1 MKKWL
6 NKWMILIMA
15 AMLGCLLSACTVHSP
30 KENNI
35 QDEITK
41 ALNHGMAV
49 NNGTDSESNK
59 AVPRAINASL
69 IPNLRLKRINVN
81 TRNKRFDIS
90 VKAMPVNDFFQ
101 GLVKGTHYNVIV
113 SPKVTGNITIALKN
127 VTIPEAIDATCQA
140 YNYGYKQTEFG
151 YHILPDA
158 LETQMFTVNYLD
170 INRRGISETSVTAS
184 QLSSGDGDGENG
196 NGSGGSRNGSRGT
209 NVASPASSIGSL
221 LGGGSG
227 ANGQNSSNVPGR
239 GSELQNDNNSAVRTT
254 QQSDFWTTLNHTL
267 HTIIGKKD
275 GRKVMVNP
283 QAGVVIVRAYPNE
296 LRQVAHYLDST
307 QNILDRQVILEAK
320 VMEVA
325 LNATYQSGINWNIL
339 GLAVD
344 NTTLANTQLT
354 DFSGIFSATARAGN
368 GFNVVMQLLGTQGR
382 VQVLSSPRI
391 ATLNNQKAIIKVGG
405 DQFFVTDI
413 ADTTTAGTIA
423 GNNTQDIE
431 LTPFFSGIA
440 LDVTPQIGPNGNIT
454 LHIHP
459 IVSRVEEDQR
469 KFTVSNKEQD
479 LPLAKTTVRESDSV
493 VKAKDGQ
500 VIVIGG
506 LMEDLSNNNVGTTPG
521 VDQTVF
527 KPLFSRNNFKAT
539 KNELVILLRARIVRR
554 NSWNRDM
561 KSAQRGFNTAKPSF
575 QYTVS
580 KPKGLFPK
588 PRPAPQPQ
596 PKMAPA
602 PKPVVQQRKK
612 AAYDPGY
619 K

>member
-1 MKKWL
+1 MKKCL
-6 NKWMILIMA
+6 NKWVILMMA
-15 AMLGCLLSACTVHSP
+15 GILGCLLSACTVHSP

-41 ALNHGMAV
+41 ALNKGMAI

-59 AVPRAINASL
+59 TVPRAINASL

-90 VKAMPVNDFFQ
+90 VKEMPVNDFFQ

-184 QLSSGDGDGENG
+184 QLSSGDGDGEGNGG
-196 NGSGGSRNGSRGT
+196 NGSRNSSRGT
-209 NVASPASSIGSL
+209 NVASTGSSLGGL
-221 LGGGSG
+221 LGGSNS
-227 ANGQNSSNVPGR
+227 AAGQNSSNIPGR

-267 HTIIGKKD
+267 KTIIGKKD
-275 GRKVMVNP
+275 GRVVMVNP

-296 LRQVAHYLDST
+296 LREVAHYLDST

-325 LNATYQSGINWNIL
+325 LNATYESGINWNIL

-344 NTTLANTQLT
+344 NTSLSNTQLT
-354 DFSGIFSATARAGN
+354 DFSGIFSATASAGN

-459 IVSRVEEDQR
+459 IISRVEEDQR

-521 VDQTVF
+521 VDQTMF

-554 NSWNRDM
+554 NSWNREM
-561 KSAQRGFNTAKPSF
+561 KTSQNGFNTAKPAF
-575 QYTVS
+575 KYTVS
-580 KPKGLFPK
+580 KDKRLFP
-588 PRPAPQPQ
+588 PTRTAPPPQ
-596 PKMAPA
+596 PKPAPK
-602 PKPVVQQRKK
+602 PKPVVQQRKT
-612 AAYDPGY
+612 YTEDPGY